1 MSTTEEI
8 INSTIEESTNKENP
22 TVKVPETKVKDPT
35 KKLKNLIIL
44 FGFALILALLG
55 ILAMYFI
62 MSNNGTKV
70 KVLDEKVKALQQ
82 ELSNKTGIAEK
93 SQNLESQLKKANDD
107 LTAQSKLVEEATN
120 KAFKAETDL
129 KANKDRMTKLESD
142 NANLATSAS
151 NAKATAANL
160 QARLDNIK
168 SNLGN

>member
-8 INSTIEESTNKENP
+8 INSSIEEATKTEAP
-22 TVKVPETKVKDPT
+22 KVKIPEIKVKDPT

-44 FGFALILALLG
+44 FGFALIIALLG

-93 SQNLESQLKKANDD
+93 SQNLEAQLKKANEDIAGQ
-107 LTAQSKLVEEATN
+107 TKLVEEATN
-120 KAFKAETDL
+120 KAFKAEADL
-129 KANKDRMTKLESD
+129 KGNKDRMTKLEND
-142 NANLATSAS
+142 NANLATAAS